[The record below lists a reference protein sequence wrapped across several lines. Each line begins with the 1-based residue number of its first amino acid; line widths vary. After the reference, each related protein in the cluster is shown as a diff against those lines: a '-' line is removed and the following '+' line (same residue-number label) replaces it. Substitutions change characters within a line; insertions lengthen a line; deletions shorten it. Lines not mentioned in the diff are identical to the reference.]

1 MKSVWLWSHV
11 TVGEGALDV
20 DVVDVEVVTDE
31 VKVGG
36 GVVLLALFCRRQTH
50 HQNAGPRVRH
60 G

>member
-1 MKSVWLWSHV
+1 M

-20 DVVDVEVVTDE
+20 DVVDVDVVTDE
-31 VKVGG
+31 VEVGG
-36 GVVLLALFCRRQTH
+36 GVGLLALFCRRQTL